1 MAKYSIGLDY
11 GTLSAR
17 AILVDIETGETIAQ
31 SIYPYPH
38 AVMESHI
45 PDGAQ
50 LPAGWALQDPQDY
63 LEAMVDTIQNVV
75 VKSKVLPE
83 EVVGIGVDF
92 TSATVLPVYEDGTAL
107 CMTEKFRSEPHAF
120 VKLWKHHGAEKEAVF
135 IDKIARER
143 RHSFQEPSDRPD
155 LRRYPEPPGQSLCE
169 RPGMRAG
176 RSHPWHCSC
185 LRGSDRL

>member
-1 MAKYSIGLDY
+1 M
-11 GTLSAR
+11 
-17 AILVDIETGETIAQ
+17 Q
-31 SIYPYPH
+31 
-38 AVMESHI
+38 AVYAASVNASDPLAALEVGDVPPME
-45 PDGAQ
+45 

-120 VKLWKHHGAEKEAVF
+120 VKLWKHHDEGHYRWD
-135 IDKIARER
+135 I
-143 RHSFQEPSDRPD
+143 H
-155 LRRYPEPPGQSLCE
+155 RY
-169 RPGMRAG
+169 
-176 RSHPWHCSC
+176 H
-185 LRGSDRL
+185 